1 MNASVSREY
10 DFVIQHLSEAYHSKL
25 RGTIVC
31 KSVQPCMDKTF
42 NSYTLWAGILLKSM
56 HMYTA
61 VYKVFQKYT
70 VLIINKFYN
79 FIVDSVKIKVLQ
91 IGD

>member
-10 DFVIQHLSEAYHSKL
+10 DFVIQHFSEAYHSKL

-31 KSVQPCMDKTF
+31 KSVQSCMGKTF
-42 NSYTLWAGILLKSM
+42 NSYTLWAGLLKSM

-61 VYKVFQKYT
+61 VYKVFQIIHC

-79 FIVDSVKIKVLQ
+79 FLWIQ
-91 IGD
+91 